1 MGRSRKRYELQ
12 SFAFVRENCRPPG
25 VFLMQALRILSLVLV
40 SLALSVSTALAEP
53 LSTQDKAKQVWQLLD
68 YLAVDYG
75 GSVNDGRI
83 TNEAEYAEM
92 QEFAQTVARQLG

>member
-1 MGRSRKRYELQ
+1 
-12 SFAFVRENCRPPG
+12 
-25 VFLMQALRILSLVLV
+25 MQALRILSLVLV

-83 TNEAEYAEM
+83 TNRGCLL
-92 QEFAQTVARQLG
+92 FTSPSP